1 MLVRVRFFGDLSR
14 YIDKRW
20 MVVEVPQG
28 SLLLDLIFNIANKV
42 NSTVLDKLM
51 EKNEVRS
58 GIRILVNGRNINY
71 LNRLNTKLSDGDLI
85 TIMPIAGGG

>member
-28 SLLLDLIFNIANKV
+28 SLLLDFIFNMANKV
-42 NSTVLDKLM
+42 DSSVLDKLM

-71 LNRLNTKLSDGDLI
+71 LNRLNTKLSDGDLV